1 MLKEKTGEI
10 FGERGR
16 KQRIKGGKIGRVC
29 LVLRDGGKI
38 GSPRQDRPSA
48 VFVDGRRL
56 ERAQNDALFRQKDV
70 RVFAHDLDAQLS
82 LRRRKVGKTQDA
94 EDEDALKARRLH
106 AQDLRA
112 LQILPKQ
119 HTEIGRGQRV
129 GRVVRREINPAIGSI
144 RVDRQFQRAFLRV
157 YKKGEFFFPGLIDAV
172 DASAAEGRGKLFGE
186 KSYGESILR
195 HRASC
200 MVAPC
205 CSMQSLYPK
214 KAKL

>member
-1 MLKEKTGEI
+1 MLKEKAGKI

-16 KQRIKGGKIGRVC
+16 KQRIKGGKIGRVR
-29 LVLRDGGKI
+29 LVLRGGGKI
-38 GSPRQDRPSA
+38 GGARQDRPPA

-70 RVFAHDLDAQLS
+70 GVLAHDLDAQLP
-82 LRRRKVGKTQDA
+82 LRRRKVRKTQDA
-94 EDEDALKARRLH
+94 EDEDAFKPRCFH

-112 LQILPKQ
+112 LQILPEQ
-119 HTEIGRGQRV
+119 HAEIGRGQRV

-144 RVDRQFQRAFLRV
+144 RVDRQFQRALLRV
-157 YKKGEFFFPGLIDAV
+157 YKKGEFFFPRLIDAV
-172 DASAAEGRGKLFGE
+172 DASAVEGRGKLFGE